1 MDLNTFT
8 PPEQMK
14 FDGNL
19 SEQWRKWKQELN
31 FYLQATEKDKKDNK
45 VKSSIFLTCIGPQ
58 GREIYNSFAFEND
71 KDKMNFEILIG
82 KFD

>member
-8 PPEQMK
+8 PPGQMQ

-19 SEQWRKWKQELN
+19 REQWRKWKQELN

-58 GREIYNSFAFEND
+58 GREI
-71 KDKMNFEILIG
+71 
-82 KFD
+82 